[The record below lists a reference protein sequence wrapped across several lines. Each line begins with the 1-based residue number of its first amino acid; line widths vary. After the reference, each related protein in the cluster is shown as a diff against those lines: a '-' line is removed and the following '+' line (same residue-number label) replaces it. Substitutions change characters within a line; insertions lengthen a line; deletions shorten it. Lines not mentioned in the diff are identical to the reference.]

1 MEKVAGGLRSS
12 NVNTLRYQPER
23 RRRWQKKKEGRLPDC
38 VVVVWPTQCD
48 ATRNDVAFT
57 DSIFSSSFSDWMRAE
72 VLRSSA
78 RRRQTR
84 QLITVLRVCVC
95 GGIHPSSHTHNA
107 PSSTHFL
114 DGKKI
119 KSFFKTTLFF
129 GEFKLFFNLFL
140 PANDFRFYKSID
152 PSTLS
157 AFRFEGRNIVS
168 NCCKLSFLTYVI
180 WLFTFI

>member
-1 MEKVAGGLRSS
+1 MEEEEGRKIAGLCGGR
-12 NVNTLRYQPER
+12 VTDAMRRYSKR
-23 RRRWQKKKEGRLPDC
+23 RRIHRFHC
-38 VVVVWPTQCD
+38 
-48 ATRNDVAFT
+48 
-57 DSIFSSSFSDWMRAE
+57 SSSFSDWMRAE

-157 AFRFEGRNIVS
+157 AFRFEDRNIVS